1 MYLFS
6 RSRHLKSA
14 SARESIASAIE
25 GAGLVKNISGM
36 DFSVWTTF
44 ASPDVGRLVWS
55 AMFEHLDDLQAAG
68 QTLGESV
75 EWNDWIESSDALY
88 DGPSEDSLI
97 HIVHGAPDPD
107 RTVNFVA
114 VTTALCANG
123 KVAAGMAAGVEIA
136 ETATKITGIP
146 VSFGALETG
155 PFGGVVWFSG
165 AESMRET
172 EEATA
177 ALATDPSWVQLV
189 DSHGATFQ
197 TGAGSAW
204 YQRLG

>member
-1 MYLFS
+1 
-6 RSRHLKSA
+6 
-14 SARESIASAIE
+14 
-25 GAGLVKNISGM
+25 
-36 DFSVWTTF
+36 
-44 ASPDVGRLVWS
+44 
-55 AMFEHLDDLQAAG
+55 
-68 QTLGESV
+68 
-75 EWNDWIESSDALY
+75 
-88 DGPSEDSLI
+88 
-97 HIVHGAPDPD
+97 
-107 RTVNFVA
+107 

-155 PFGGVVWFSG
+155 PFGGVVWFAG

-197 TGAGSAW
+197 TGAESAW